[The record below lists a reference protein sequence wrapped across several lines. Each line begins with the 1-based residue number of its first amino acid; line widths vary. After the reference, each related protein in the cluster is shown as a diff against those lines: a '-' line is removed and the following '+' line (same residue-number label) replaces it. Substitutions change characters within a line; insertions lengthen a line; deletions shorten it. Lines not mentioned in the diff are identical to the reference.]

1 MDVCK
6 VNFAAYY
13 ELAVQRKS
21 HCRSDDLCNGKDY
34 GKNGRSFVAYFK
46 FAVLARTGS
55 KSERT
60 LRNPFPMVEVKISGE
75 TDLSFLNSVNPLVT
89 KGGGKE
95 ISFSAFLLRGQRF
108 Q

>member
-34 GKNGRSFVAYFK
+34 GENGRSFVAYFK
-46 FAVLARTGS
+46 FAVLARDQSPREHWETHS
-55 KSERT
+55 LW
-60 LRNPFPMVEVKISGE
+60 LRLKYQEKRIFPIA
-75 TDLSFLNSVNPLVT
+75 LAHLVT
-89 KGGGKE
+89 EGGGKE
-95 ISFSAFLLRGQRF
+95 IACTDRD
-108 Q
+108 